1 MTSTRIFFL
10 AGSFLF
16 IVHISSAQ
24 PAFISYDSLAVYVS
38 RAALQENTAYSILT
52 DLCTHIGA
60 RIAGSAQAA
69 AAVKWARMTM
79 NDLGFQNVRLQPVQ
93 VPHWIRG
100 TESGTYSVN
109 GKKEVALH
117 LCALGGSVGT
127 SPEGVS
133 GDIVEVDSWEALKVF
148 GDKGKGK
155 IILFNRPMDPGL
167 VNPGEAYGRAVDQ
180 RTRGA
185 VEAER
190 AGAIAALVRS
200 MTTRHDDIP
209 HTGQM
214 HYETTPKIP
223 AAAVSTNDADTISAL
238 LARGKNVRVTLKL
251 GCAMLPDVQSDNVL
265 GEIRGS
271 EKPEELIVIGAH
283 LDSWDKGQG
292 AHDDGAGCAHVLEAL
307 HLIKELG
314 LIPKRTIRV
323 VLFMNEE
330 NGVNGGL
337 VYAAEHIPNEK
348 HIAAIETDAGGFS
361 PRGFSVGDSSALL
374 KLQKYSQYF
383 KPIGAERFVY
393 GHGGADIS
401 PLGYNGVI
409 TIGLQVDGQ
418 KYFDYHHS
426 DSDILENVNE
436 RELAL
441 GSSAVAILAYLIAQ
455 EGL

>member
-1 MTSTRIFFL
+1 MARIFFL
-10 AGSFLF
+10 AGSFLS
-16 IVHISSAQ
+16 IVYTSSAQ
-24 PAFISYDSLAVYVS
+24 PAFISYDSLALRVS
-38 RAALQENTAYSILT
+38 RTALQENTAYSILT
-52 DLCTHIGA
+52 DLCTRIGA
-60 RIAGSAQAA
+60 RIAGSAHAA
-69 AAVKWARMTM
+69 AAVEWAKNTM
-79 NDLGFQNVRLQPVQ
+79 NGFGFQHVRLQPVK

-100 TESGTYSVN
+100 TETGTYSVD
-109 GKKEVALH
+109 GKMDIALH

-127 SPEGVS
+127 SAEGVS
-133 GDIVEVDSWEALKVF
+133 GDIVEVDSWEALKVL
-148 GDKGKGK
+148 GSRGKGK
-155 IILFNRPMDPGL
+155 IIFFNRPMDPGL

-185 VEAER
+185 VEAAR

-200 MTTRHDDIP
+200 MTTKHDDIP
-209 HTGQM
+209 HTGQL
-214 HYETTPKIP
+214 HYDTIPGIP
-223 AAAVSTNDADTISAL
+223 AAAVSTNDADSISAL
-238 LARGKNVRVTLKL
+238 LARGKNVRVKLKL
-251 GCAMLPDVQSDNVL
+251 GCAMLPDVESNNVL

-271 EKPEELIVIGAH
+271 EKPGEIIVIGAH

-314 LIPKRTIRV
+314 LTPKRTIRV

-330 NGVNGGL
+330 NGLNGGL
-337 VYAAEHIPNEK
+337 AYAAAQVPNEK

-361 PRGFSVGDSSALL
+361 PRGFSIGDSSALV
-374 KLQKYSQYF
+374 KLQAYAQYF
-383 KPIGAERFVY
+383 KPIGAERFLY

-401 PLGYNGVI
+401 PLGNEGVV

-426 DSDILENVNE
+426 DSDILQNVNE

>member
-1 MTSTRIFFL
+1 MKRFFL
-10 AGSFLF
+10 AGSFIF
-16 IVHISSAQ
+16 FVYTASAQ
-24 PAFISYDSLAVYVS
+24 PALRSYDSLALRIS
-38 RAALQENTAYSILT
+38 RTALQENTAYSILT
-52 DLCTHIGA
+52 DLCTHVGA

-69 AAVKWARMTM
+69 AAVEWAKTTM
-79 NDLGFQNVRLQPVQ
+79 NNFGFQNVSLEPVR
-93 VPHWIRG
+93 VPHWVRG
-100 TESGTYSVN
+100 AESGTYTVD
-109 GKKEVALH
+109 GKKEAALH
-117 LCALGGSVGT
+117 LCALGGSIGT
-127 SPEGVS
+127 SSEGIS
-133 GDIVEVDSWEALKVF
+133 GDIIEIDSWEALKALS
-148 GDKGKGK
+148 GRGKGK
-155 IILFNRPMDPGL
+155 IIFFNRPMDPGL
-167 VNPGEAYGRAVDQ
+167 MNQGEAYGRAVDQ
-180 RTRGA
+180 RSQGA
-185 VEAER
+185 VEAAR

-214 HYETTPKIP
+214 HYDTLPKIP

-238 LARGKNVRVTLKL
+238 LARGNNVRVTLKL
-251 GCAMLPDVQSDNVL
+251 GCSMLPDVESDNVL

-271 EKPEELIVIGAH
+271 EKPEEIIVIGAH

-314 LIPKRTIRV
+314 LAPKRTIRA

-330 NGVNGGL
+330 NGLNGGL
-337 VYAAEHIPNEK
+337 AYAAEHAPNEK

-361 PRGFSVGDSSALL
+361 PRGFGISDSSALV
-374 KLQKYSQYF
+374 KLQNYSSSF
-383 KPIGAERFVY
+383 RSIGAERFVN

-401 PLGYNGVI
+401 PLVKFGVVA
-409 TIGLQVDGQ
+409 IGLQVDGQ

-426 DSDILENVNE
+426 DSDILQNVNE

-441 GSSAVAILAYLIAQ
+441 GSAAVAILAYLIAQ